1 MSENEIYSGTGAG
14 SNTTGTYNGNN
25 NATSNNNVN
34 TGSNLYGEY
43 YTSNNKPSSDRG
55 DNSHDK
61 KKKKTNSF
69 FTKLMLSISLGL
81 FFGLFAGIGFLAVQ
95 QSSNFFEEKVDVGA
109 FEENIENNANIEESK
124 SGIKIT
130 NAEDVRVISSD
141 VSDVVEEAMPAMVSI
156 VNNFSQKG
164 TDFFGYD
171 YSSPEVAAGSGIIIG
186 ESENELLI
194 VSNQHVVA
202 EATTL
207 DVTFIDGST
216 VQAQLKGSDSD
227 IDLAVIAVPLN
238 LLSEETKSTIAIA
251 TLGDSDAL
259 ELGHPVIAIG
269 NALGYGQSVTN
280 GIVSALDRE
289 ITMQN
294 GTTGTFIQ
302 TNAAINPGNSGGAL
316 LNVKGEVVGINS
328 NKIGGEIVE
337 GMGYAI
343 PISAAK
349 PIISDLMMQTTKNK
363 IEDGKI
369 GYMGITRQ
377 TVTSQYSQLFNIPV
391 GIYVKT
397 VEDNSPAD
405 IAGMLPGDVIT
416 KFDGNRITTDEEL
429 LNLLQYYAPDTTI
442 SVVVSRVIDGEYQD
456 VELSILLSERPDQV
470 GY

>member
-1 MSENEIYSGTGAG
+1 MYENEIYSGTGAG
-14 SNTTGTYNGNN
+14 SNTGP
-25 NATSNNNVN
+25 NATNNVTNQN

-43 YTSNNKPSSDRG
+43 YTSSNHSSSDRG
-55 DNSHDK
+55 NIPQEK
-61 KKKKTNSF
+61 KKKNSSV
-69 FTKLMLSISLGL
+69 FTKIMLSISLGL

-95 QSSNFFEEKVDVGA
+95 QSSDLLESKVDVGA
-109 FEENIENNANIEESK
+109 FENNIENSNSDSNNIEESK
-124 SGIKIT
+124 SGIKVT
-130 NAEDVRVISSD
+130 NAEDVRVVSSD

-156 VNNFSQKG
+156 VNNFTYTS
-164 TDFFGYD
+164 TDFFGQNHLSD
-171 YSSPEVAAGSGIIIG
+171 EVAAGSGIIIG

-227 IDLAVIAVPLN
+227 IDLAVIAVPLS
-238 LLSEETKSTIAIA
+238 LLSEETKATIAIA
-251 TLGDSDAL
+251 TLGDSEAL

-280 GIVSALDRE
+280 GIVSALDRQV
-289 ITMQN
+289 TMQN
-294 GTTGTFIQ
+294 GATGTFIQ

-343 PISAAK
+343 PISSAK
-349 PIISDLMMQTTKNK
+349 PIISDLMLQKTKSK
-363 IEDGKI
+363 VEDGKV
-369 GYMGITRQ
+369 GYLGITRQ
-377 TVTSQYSQLFNIPV
+377 TVTPQYSQLFNIPV
-391 GIYVKT
+391 GVYVKT
-397 VEDNSPAD
+397 VEANSPAD
-405 IAGMLPGDVIT
+405 IAGMLPGDVIV
-416 KFDGNRITTDEEL
+416 KFDGNRVTTDDEF
-429 LNLLQYYAPDTTI
+429 LNLIQYYAPDITV
-442 SVVVSRVIDGEYQD
+442 SVIVNRVVDGEYQE
-456 VELSILLSERPDQV
+456 VELTIILGQRPDQM

>member
-1 MSENEIYSGTGAG
+1 MYENEIYSGTGAG
-14 SNTTGTYNGNN
+14 PNTT
-25 NATSNNNVN
+25 NNVTNNN

-43 YTSNNKPSSDRG
+43 YTSSNHSFNDRG
-55 DNSHDK
+55 NIPPEK
-61 KKKKTNSF
+61 KKKNSSV
-69 FTKLMLSISLGL
+69 FTKIMLSISLGL

-95 QSSNFFEEKVDVGA
+95 QSSSFIESKIDVGA
-109 FEENIENNANIEESK
+109 FDDNIGNNTSANTNAEESK
-124 SGIKIT
+124 SGIKLT
-130 NAEDVRVISSD
+130 NAEDVRVVSSD

-156 VNNFSQKG
+156 VNNFTQ
-164 TDFFGYD
+164 TRVDFFGQNHLSD
-171 YSSPEVAAGSGIIIG
+171 EVAAGSGIIIG

-202 EATTL
+202 DATTL

-216 VQAQLKGSDSD
+216 VQAQLKGTDSN

-238 LLSEETKSTIAIA
+238 LLSEETKATIAIA
-251 TLGDSDAL
+251 TLGDSDSL

-280 GIVSALDRE
+280 GIVSALDRQV
-289 ITMQN
+289 TMQN

-349 PIISDLMMQTTKNK
+349 PIISDLMLQKTKSK
-363 IEDGKI
+363 VEDGKV

-377 TVTSQYSQLFNIPV
+377 TVTPQYEQMFNIPV
-391 GIYVKT
+391 GVYVRT
-397 VEDNSPAD
+397 VEENSPAD
-405 IAGMLPGDVIT
+405 IAGMLPGDVIV
-416 KFDGNRITTDEEL
+416 KFDGNRITTDEEF
-429 LNLLQYYAPDTTI
+429 LNLIQYYAPDTTV
-442 SVVVSRVIDGEYQD
+442 SMVVNRVIDGVYQE
-456 VELSILLSERPDQV
+456 VELTITLGERPDQL
-470 GY
+470 GN